1 MKRLL
6 IVAALSA
13 VLTGCTTTKY
23 VEVERVRTD
32 TTYITKWQHDS
43 IWKHDSVYVKEYTQG
58 DTVYLVRD
66 RWHTQYVEKF
76 VRDTCYQSRV
86 DSIPVPYP
94 KIEYVEKKL
103 SKTQKGL
110 MGVGILSLISLLVF
124 IVSKVK
130 RYLP

>member
-1 MKRLL
+1 MRGILFCAVLL
-6 IVAALSA
+6 A
-13 VLTGCTTTKY
+13 VLTGCTTTRL
-23 VEVERVRTD
+23 VEVETVRID

-43 IWKHDSVYVKEYTQG
+43 IWRHDSIYVKEYTQG

-76 VRDTCYQSRV
+76 LRDTCYTSRV

-103 SKTQKGL
+103 SLPQKGL
-110 MGVGILSLISLLVF
+110 MTAGFLSLMALLVF
-124 IVSKVK
+124 VVSKVK
-130 RYLP
+130 RFLP

>member
-1 MKRLL
+1 MKHLMICAVLL
-6 IVAALSA
+6 AM
-13 VLTGCTTTKY
+13 LTGCKTVQY
-23 VEVERVRTD
+23 VEVEKVRID

-43 IWKHDSVYVKEYTQG
+43 IWKHDSVYVKEYTHG

-94 KIEYVEKKL
+94 KIEYIEKKL
-103 SKTQKGL
+103 STPQKGL
-110 MGVGILSLISLLVF
+110 MTVGFLSLLGFLLF